1 MFKMVERLSVGAFVK
16 NRQEKY
22 LLVSKIGKANEKYWD
37 IPKGGVEK
45 GESLVEAL
53 KRELQEEL
61 GTDKFGNIR
70 KLNINFSFN
79 YPIEIKKLTGFDS
92 QKVELFFVEFYGEDK
107 DIKVD
112 KKEIDNFVFVD
123 EKEFLQK
130 VSYETTKEAFRKFLK
145 LKSF

>member
-45 GESLVEAL
+45 GESLIEAL

-61 GTDKFGNIR
+61 GTDKFRNIR

>member
-37 IPKGGVEK
+37 VPKGGVEK

-61 GTDKFGNIR
+61 GTDKFRNIR

>member
-61 GTDKFGNIR
+61 GTDKFRNIR

-79 YPIEIKKLTGFDS
+79 YPIEIKKRVGFDS

>member
-1 MFKMVERLSVGAFVK
+1 MVERLSVGAFVK

>member
-1 MFKMVERLSVGAFVK
+1 
-16 NRQEKY
+16 
-22 LLVSKIGKANEKYWD
+22 VSKIGKANEKYWD

-45 GESLVEAL
+45 GESLVEAI

-61 GTDKFGNIR
+61 GIDKFGNIR